1 MLIYFTILCHR
12 SRMNIHIL
20 VEFSRYDRNK
30 KRYKNIKDIPS
41 EEEGDRNRKQV
52 IGELR
57 IESKSKS
64 KGERARQSQ
73 TAHEMCVLWC
83 IFGIWFGS

>member
-1 MLIYFTILCHR
+1 MLIYFTIPGHR

-20 VEFSRYDRNK
+20 VEFSRHDRNK
-30 KRYKNIKDIPS
+30 KRYKNIKDIPC

-64 KGERARQSQ
+64 KSKGEREE
-73 TAHEMCVLWC
+73 T
-83 IFGIWFGS
+83 

>member
-64 KGERARQSQ
+64 KSKGEREAESNS
-73 TAHEMCVLWC
+73 T
-83 IFGIWFGS
+83 